1 MTARILADAEYEAT
15 TEALVQLAGLVFD
28 DSRRATL
35 SAIVFDRLHTAGFA
49 DVAHYLAYVRSPAGA
64 PERQI
69 LLDAVTIQETH
80 FFRNLPQIEALRRQV
95 LPELVNHAAS
105 ARRPL
110 TIWSAGCS
118 TGEEPF
124 TLAMLALEA
133 VATRPQVP
141 VRILGTDVS
150 ASALAV
156 AGQAI
161 YSGRTISLAE
171 PGSAERWFDPV
182 GQGALRVKREVRDLV
197 EFRLHNLVTEPPP
210 FSFNEIDLLVC
221 RNVTIYFARET
232 TRQLVHRFHG
242 VMREGAYL
250 VLGHAETLW
259 QVSDAF
265 SLVPVGEAFAYRR
278 ESRPVPRGRTGAPG
292 EPKAPRA
299 EPRRFGRGRVRAPVK
314 VIRANAATEP
324 DGTPSAGLP
333 AARELLA
340 AGRYPEAATLAAAEA
355 GRDPLSIEAYVIQGR
370 ALSNSGDHLA
380 ALDVLRKA
388 VFLDPSAGHA
398 HFLLASTLSR
408 MGDRDAA
415 ALSFAAAAETLPMAT
430 PQALADLLDG
440 RAVSDLVDLC
450 RQLAA
455 ASRPPPHESPATSA
469 TATPAGRR
477 RR

>member
-1 MTARILADAEYEAT
+1 MTARILSDAEYAAAT
-15 TEALVQLAGLVFD
+15 DALVELAGLVFD

-49 DVAHYLAYVRSPAGA
+49 DVAHYLAYVRSTAGA
-64 PERQI
+64 AEKQV

-80 FFRNLPQIEALRRQV
+80 FFRNLPQMEALRRQI
-95 LPELVNHAAS
+95 LPDLVNHAAS

-133 VATRPQVP
+133 VASRPQVP
-141 VRILGTDVS
+141 VRILGSDVS

-156 AGQAI
+156 ASQAI

-171 PGSAERWFDPV
+171 PGAVERWFDPM
-182 GQGALRVKREVRDLV
+182 GEGALRVKREVRDLV

-210 FSFNEIDLLVC
+210 FSMNEIDLLVC

-242 VMREGAYL
+242 AMREGGYL

-278 ESRPVPRGRTGAPG
+278 ESRPVPRGRTGVPNPPTAQ
-292 EPKAPRA
+292 RV
-299 EPRRFGRGRVRAPVK
+299 EPRRIGRGRLKSPVRVVRPK
-314 VIRANAATEP
+314 AAAVP
-324 DGTPSAGLP
+324 PGGTASGLP

-340 AGRYPEAATLAAAEA
+340 AGRYPEAAALAAAEVVH
-355 GRDPLSIEAYVIQGR
+355 DPLSVEAYVIQGR
-370 ALSNSGDHLA
+370 ALSNTGDDLA
-380 ALDVLRKA
+380 ALDMLRKA

-408 MGDRDAA
+408 LGDSGAA

-455 ASRPPPHESPATSA
+455 ASRPSSDESPTTSGA
-469 TATPAGRR
+469 ATPAGRR

>member
-1 MTARILADAEYEAT
+1 MTARILSDAEYAAAT
-15 TEALVQLAGLVFD
+15 DALVELAGLVFD

-49 DVAHYLAYVRSPAGA
+49 DVAHYLAYVRSTAGA
-64 PERQI
+64 AEKQV

-80 FFRNLPQIEALRRQV
+80 FFRNLPQMEALRRQI
-95 LPELVNHAAS
+95 LPDLVNHAAS

-133 VATRPQVP
+133 VASRPQVP
-141 VRILGTDVS
+141 VRILGSDVS

-156 AGQAI
+156 ASQAI

-171 PGSAERWFDPV
+171 PGAVERWFDPV
-182 GQGALRVKREVRDLV
+182 GDGALRVKREVRDLV

-210 FSFNEIDLLVC
+210 FSMNEIDLLVC
-221 RNVTIYFARET
+221 RNVTIYFSRET
-232 TRQLVHRFHG
+232 TRHLVHRFHG

-265 SLVPVGEAFAYRR
+265 SLMPVGEAFAYRR
-278 ESRPVPRGRTGAPG
+278 ESRPVPRGRTGVPG
-292 EPKAPRA
+292 PPAAQRA
-299 EPRRFGRGRVRAPVK
+299 ESRRFGRGRLKAPVRVVRPK
-314 VIRANAATEP
+314 AAAASEAAA
-324 DGTPSAGLP
+324 SGLP
-333 AARELLA
+333 AARDLLA
-340 AGRYPEAATLAAAEA
+340 DGRYPEAAALAAAETV
-355 GRDPLSIEAYVIQGR
+355 RDPLSVEAYVIQGR
-370 ALSNSGDHLA
+370 ALSNTGDDLG
-380 ALDVLRKA
+380 ALDMLRKA

-408 MGDRDAA
+408 LGDREAA

-455 ASRPPPHESPATSA
+455 ASRPSSHESPTTSDA
-469 TATPAGRR
+469 ATPAGRR